1 MARVTVEYKVTNR
14 GALGEA
20 LNPLVGQAANDIASQ
35 AGGGSPSGPTG
46 RLRGGWQ
53 VVGPVRGGALVKN
66 DTDYGRYQEYG
77 TRHVRAQAMM
87 GRAVARARA
96 RYGAR

>member
-1 MARVTVEYKVTNR
+1 MARVTVDYKVTNR

-20 LNPLVGQAANDIASQ
+20 VNPIVGQAARDIA
-35 AGGGSPSGPTG
+35 AGGGGGSPSGPTG
-46 RLRGGWQ
+46 RLRGGWRID
-53 VVGPVRGGALVKN
+53 GPTRGGALVYN
-66 DTDYGRYQEYG
+66 EAAHGRYQEYG